1 MSKSHQCQEVLVIL
15 LLMFTIWE
23 TVLHKHNYLPLDLS
37 VLPLFQGL
45 ILEPVRTGTQTFLSM
60 QPYLYPFQSYTPM
73 AGVDKESSEDAAF
86 YLAMIQADRQV
97 WPVSHLKHIKF
108 SVVNTI
114 VCVHT
119 HTCCASLHIHISPS
133 VYYKLICMNASH
145 STHYEN
151 LQGFIPGIPWSLW
164 AVIQSHQAVSSSCN
178 LINEPLPALGALLAL
193 VAVCGTQ
200 QLPTGELVLWE
211 KLAIPS
217 TECLLTPCLM
227 YGFSMAFWVTCSAR
241 L

>member
-23 TVLHKHNYLPLDLS
+23 TILHKHNYLPLDLS

-60 QPYLYPFQSYTPM
+60 QPYLYPFQSYAPM

-97 WPVSHLKHIKF
+97 WPVSHLKHVKF

-114 VCVHT
+114 VCVCAHT

-133 VYYKLICMNASH
+133 VYYNLSAWMHPTALIMRTCRVLYQVFHEAFGLWYSPTEQFPVHVTLSMNPCLH
-145 STHYEN
+145 
-151 LQGFIPGIPWSLW
+151 
-164 AVIQSHQAVSSSCN
+164 
-178 LINEPLPALGALLAL
+178 
-193 VAVCGTQ
+193 
-200 QLPTGELVLWE
+200 LVLCW
-211 KLAIPS
+211 L
-217 TECLLTPCLM
+217 
-227 YGFSMAFWVTCSAR
+227 W
-241 L
+241 